1 MSPRVSP
8 NFRTALKASVEGFF
22 AIRSRWA
29 AFFAAGGSVCAL
41 TAGFATGRCAAAGG
55 GSPRVAGAGAVT
67 LLSCA
72 GSCAIAWGAVPRA
85 TGSEGAGACGAKAC
99 GAEAVPAWALGLVAA
114 RGLLVLGLAVLRL
127 VAPGLLAL
135 GLAVLKLVAPRPV
148 EPWRRWAG
156 CPPKAAHRPCRPPR
170 QPRPCQLSKRRF
182 PRFRARSL
190 RQPAAARRPRT
201 AGPARQRR

>member
-1 MSPRVSP
+1 MSLRVSP

-67 LLSCA
+67 TLACA

-99 GAEAVPAWALGLVAA
+99 GAKACG
-114 RGLLVLGLAVLRL
+114 
-127 VAPGLLAL
+127 
-135 GLAVLKLVAPRPV
+135 
-148 EPWRRWAG
+148 AG
-156 CPPKAAHRPCRPPR
+156 A
-170 QPRPCQLSKRRF
+170 
-182 PRFRARSL
+182 
-190 RQPAAARRPRT
+190 
-201 AGPARQRR
+201 